1 LTKPLGFLRSRD
13 GCEAMAKTFKDPS
26 FQQDFKKLMGRE
38 PTRLTGEDVEKAI
51 KELPRDPEVIALYKK
66 LAEASPLPLR

>member
-1 LTKPLGFLRSRD
+1 
-13 GCEAMAKTFKDPS
+13 MAKTFKDPS

-66 LAEASPLPLR
+66 LAEAGPLPLR